1 MNGKVFQLIGYRG
14 YYVNGGKTMAG
25 KRGTKY
31 RFPEKM
37 RDLPM
42 VTWRNKSLREMNI
55 QELRNATRY
64 LVAGWE
70 AALSP
75 QMLYVFTGLDE
86 ERIEELKRRDPQ
98 LASIEYGSAE
108 RLVAIARVNLSRS
121 IQQGNIKDSRWLLEH
136 VDTEFQPASKLSGEI
151 QQVLIPVEEKEKLI
165 EAEMDKVLEGV
176 EVEFHEST
184 ESVTGE
190 SED

>member
-1 MNGKVFQLIGYRG
+1 
-14 YYVNGGKTMAG
+14 MAG

-42 VTWRNKSLREMNI
+42 ITWRNKSLHEMNM

-121 IQQGNIKDSRWLLEH
+121 IQEGNIKDSRWLLEH
-136 VDTEFQPASKLSGEI
+136 VDSDFRKDGMAQE
-151 QQVLIPVEEKEKLI
+151 VLIPVAEKEKI
-165 EAEMDKVLEGV
+165 VEAEMTKLLEGV
-176 EVEFHEST
+176 EVEFEDEST
-184 ESVTGE
+184 KGTTGE
-190 SED
+190 

>member
-1 MNGKVFQLIGYRG
+1 MAGT
-14 YYVNGGKTMAG
+14 KTSG

-31 RFPEKM
+31 EFPSGMKAW
-37 RDLPM
+37 PM
-42 VTWRNKSLREMNI
+42 ITWRYKTLQEMDRV
-55 QELRNATRY
+55 EFRNATRY
-64 LVAGWE
+64 LVAGWK

-75 QMLYVFTGLDE
+75 QLLYQFTGLDK
-86 ERIEELKRRDPQ
+86 ERIDELKRRDPQ
-98 LASIEYGSAE
+98 LRSIEEGCAE
-108 RLVAIARVNLSRS
+108 RLVAIARVNLGRS
-121 IQQGNIKDSRWLLEH
+121 IEDGNVKDSRWLLEH

-165 EAEMDKVLEGV
+165 EAEMDKVLDGV